1 MSARLIKV
9 SSAGELLPADAA
21 DWVAVYHPEHELI
34 WTRDVLDCGAVP
46 WQRAVEAASA
56 VTLCGW
62 TDWRA
67 PSHIDYAYLIDN
79 DLYGPVLDTD
89 YFTVADRYQ
98 WEWTGTACKPSG
110 CARCVVL
117 DGGYSFIGRQDYRLH
132 ARAVRAGQLSGLL
145 GGKAT

>member
-9 SSAGELLPADAA
+9 SSAGEMLPADAA
-21 DWVAVYHPEHELI
+21 DWVAVYHPEHELT
-34 WTRDVLDCGAVP
+34 WTRDVLDCGAAP
-46 WQRAVEAASA
+46 WQRAVKAASA

-79 DLYGPVLDTD
+79 DLCGPVLDTD

-98 WEWTGTACKPSG
+98 WEWTSTACKPSG
-110 CARCVVL
+110 YARCVDL
-117 DGGYSFIGRQDYRLH
+117 DYGDSNINLQSTRYLV
-132 ARAVRAGQLSGLL
+132 RAVRDLMPEEP
-145 GGKAT
+145 K

>member
-21 DWVAVYHPEHELI
+21 DWVAVYHPERELT

-46 WQRAVEAASA
+46 WKRAVEAASA

-62 TDWRA
+62 TDWRV

-79 DLYGPVLDTD
+79 DRYGPVLDTG

-110 CARCVVL
+110 YARCVLLSYGDSGINHQNDRHHV
-117 DGGYSFIGRQDYRLH
+117 
-132 ARAVRAGQLSGLL
+132 RAVRAGQLSRPSV
-145 GGKAT
+145 ATP